1 MFEFEC
7 TITDEPRPAS
17 FEKIP
22 LETAVEL
29 VLGNEIRDGKTQAA
43 VLKTAEF
50 IRRGEL

>member
-1 MFEFEC
+1 M
-7 TITDEPRPAS
+7 AV
-17 FEKIP
+17 EKIP
-22 LETAVEL
+22 LETAVEM